1 MLSNQ
6 YKKDFPLFD
15 DFYTQNQ
22 VPASKVNI
30 RPVERILSTLG
41 GGALLF
47 LGIKRRDWP
56 GTLLAILSTG
66 LLFRGIT
73 GYSTLYQRLNVD
85 KNRQQQLLTSF
96 NVTPL
101 PDVQGLRIRRS
112 LTVNASPNKL
122 YAFWKDLRNA
132 PHFMPGVVSVKP
144 INDTMAHWVA
154 EGPTG
159 KTYQWDSEI
168 YSDQPDRK
176 IAWHTVGKV
185 KSLTAFAGSV
195 TFEPATGERGTVVT
209 LEMDYAQLKGKAGAL
224 IARLPEFEA
233 LETLRRFKELNEAGE
248 IASVEGQPAGA
259 NRK

>member
-73 GYSTLYQRLNVD
+73 GYSTLGILQI
-85 KNRQQQLLTSF
+85 F
-96 NVTPL
+96 
-101 PDVQGLRIRRS
+101 
-112 LTVNASPNKL
+112 
-122 YAFWKDLRNA
+122 
-132 PHFMPGVVSVKP
+132 
-144 INDTMAHWVA
+144 
-154 EGPTG
+154 
-159 KTYQWDSEI
+159 EI
-168 YSDQPDRK
+168 
-176 IAWHTVGKV
+176 
-185 KSLTAFAGSV
+185 
-195 TFEPATGERGTVVT
+195 
-209 LEMDYAQLKGKAGAL
+209 
-224 IARLPEFEA
+224 
-233 LETLRRFKELNEAGE
+233 
-248 IASVEGQPAGA
+248 
-259 NRK
+259 